1 MRRTVAAMAAAV
13 AVAAFPCAAAAQA
26 PAAPEPSAAVLAK
39 YAAALQ
45 AVEAPKFV
53 RFEYSVEQVGQ
64 RNIVQTHRVYRSG
77 TRERDE
83 ILSVDGQSLPN
94 PSVRI
99 VSHRVDRYGI
109 AAVAPQV
116 KDYVFTFAGARRT
129 AGHVEYSFST
139 APRAAEAPAFGVT
152 GVVIDDRPLL
162 AVGRALLD
170 RGPRAESRRTADVR
184 AGGSLLDDRGGDGYG
199 PLRRRHRLARA
210 DRVEPLRV
218 SVGAPRRDLRRAAA
232 AADQHALAHPL
243 AADEAAE

>member
-13 AVAAFPCAAAAQA
+13 AAAAFPCAAAAQA

-152 GVVIDDRPLL
+152 GVVIDDRRYLPSGVLFSMAAHGL
-162 AVGRALLD
+162 K
-170 RGPRAESRRTADVR
+170 
-184 AGGSLLDDRGGDGYG
+184 AGGRLTYAPQDRYWMIAEATVT
-199 PLRRRHRLARA
+199 ARSA
-210 DRVEPLRV
+210 AGTV
-218 SVGAPRRDLRRAAA
+218 SRERIAWSRYAFPSALPDATFVAPR
-232 AADQHALAHPL
+232 PL
-243 AADEAAE
+243 PTSTP